1 MTSTQRRQADR
12 AREAELVST
21 ELLPRVALLSRLLA
35 RQLRGD
41 LTRTEASLLKT
52 VSDCPRRITE
62 LAELEGLAQPTT
74 TQLVKRLEREG
85 LVSRDQ
91 HPADGRVVVVSI
103 TEEGASALADFRAR
117 ATAKLREYLEQM
129 SDAQVSALATTTKCL
144 GPLIDLLQQG
154 APE

>member
-1 MTSTQRRQADR
+1 
-12 AREAELVST
+12 
-21 ELLPRVALLSRLLA
+21 
-35 RQLRGD
+35 
-41 LTRTEASLLKT
+41 
-52 VSDCPRRITE
+52 
-62 LAELEGLAQPTT
+62 
-74 TQLVKRLEREG
+74 
-85 LVSRDQ
+85 VSRDQ